1 MTSLGIIVGAATI
14 VMVIAIGQGGIQD
27 VEKQY
32 STLNAGTVT
41 VDASSG
47 LINDMMN
54 PMMEGAMG
62 GMRQEMMQGM
72 RNPSGGS
79 DEGMKGPSDKFSGG
93 GRNGAVSAGLAA
105 LQKQNLTEEVL
116 GNILTIVPNL
126 EAGAISASTTSSTYG
141 GSLDDYADYTIV
153 GTTGDYQGI
162 SNLSLL
168 VGDFI
173 TPADNENET
182 RCVIIG
188 YDIASEMFD
197 SLSEAYDAK
206 VEIDGRTYVV
216 NGVLAQMG
224 TVVSG
229 INPDTSIFMP
239 YATADKYLLGSDS
252 TPQLSFLV
260 DDISQVET
268 VMANIELVL
277 TQEYTTTTFN
287 IEDAG
292 ATMDAAMESANTLS
306 LLLLAVAIIVFIVG
320 GIGIMNVL
328 FVSVK
333 ERTREI
339 GILKAIGTKKI
350 HILLLFLIEAS
361 IIGVIGGVLGI
372 GLSFVCMPVLEYM
385 RITAVMAPSSLIL
398 AFTFAAVTATLFGFY
413 PAFQASNLVPIEALN
428 NE

>member
-1 MTSLGIIVGAATI
+1 MSSAGGMSSDRSMDSGVVSSNLAA
-14 VMVIAIGQGGIQD
+14 
-27 VEKQY
+27 
-32 STLNAGTVT
+32 
-41 VDASSG
+41 
-47 LINDMMN
+47 
-54 PMMEGAMG
+54 MEG
-62 GMRQEMMQGM
+62 ET
-72 RNPSGGS
+72 
-79 DEGMKGPSDKFSGG
+79 
-93 GRNGAVSAGLAA
+93 
-105 LQKQNLTEEVL
+105 LTEEVL
-116 GNILTIVPNL
+116 EYILEIVPNL
-126 EAGAISASTTSSTYG
+126 SSGAISASTTASTYG
-141 GSLDDYADYTIV
+141 GSLEDYADYTIV
-153 GTTGDYQGI
+153 GTTEEYQEI
-162 SNLSLL
+162 SNLTLM

-173 TPADNENET
+173 SVADDENET
-182 RCVIIG
+182 RCVVLG

-197 SLSEAYDAK
+197 SLSDAYDAK
-206 VEIDGRTYVV
+206 IEIDGRVYVV
-216 NGVLAQMG
+216 TGVLSQMG

-239 YATADKYLLGSDS
+239 YSTADKYLFDSDS

-260 DDISQVET
+260 DTINEVET

-277 TQEYTTTTFN
+277 AQEYTTTTFN

-339 GILKAIGTKKI
+339 GILKAIGTRKSN
-350 HILLLFLIEAS
+350 ILLLFLIEACL
-361 IIGVIGGVLGI
+361 IGVIGGVLGI
-372 GLSFVCMPVLEYM
+372 GLSFACMPVLEYLD
-385 RITAVMAPSSLIL
+385 ITAVMTGESLVY
-398 AFTFAAVTATLFGFY
+398 AFVFASVTATLFGFY